1 MKKLKAVL
9 SLAMVLLL
17 VWTMSGCK
25 ARVQEENA
33 AADTEI
39 FDVQQ
44 EAAPSQGTQADDPK
58 KDEPKKDESQKE
70 TVVDSSGGEIGGVI
84 YDEVSKEK
92 WLAEAELVLLGRVTE
107 KKGEEDIPEQMVE
120 GPSMKGVQAAHRRTV
135 YTVMIDTLYK
145 GVCAEGSVAV
155 SVSNPLDYLKG
166 EPYVTDPFELEIGKE
181 YLFLLNWLN
190 DEYFATE
197 TRTFLPDQAG
207 GYANCTTEDPLRMTL
222 STEDLKAI
230 KAEQEPA
237 INEPTEEAPT
247 SFETDDIVKELYFSL
262 QELLNA
268 ATSETKT
275 DLAKYFDHFYVPAAI
290 PEGYTLYRITVW
302 EYNIQYRYKL
312 IADPDNDK
320 MNITVT
326 YANPNRFKGKEPMQ
340 PLVNQLGISLT
351 EDGFLYYAKEGV
363 VAFPVGDSR
372 MTIQVPE
379 SMNTY
384 EQIKSLCVATRYEV
398 NAEHRGE

>member
-44 EAAPSQGTQADDPK
+44 EAAPPQGTQA
-58 KDEPKKDESQKE
+58 DEPKKDESQKE

-107 KKGEEDIPEQMVE
+107 KKGEEDIPEQRME
-120 GPSMKGVQAAHRRTV
+120 DPSIKGVQAAHRRTV

-207 GYANCTTEDPLRMTL
+207 GYANCTSEDPLRMTL

-230 KAEQEPA
+230 DPLKKSPTDTTNVETEEQSPSFSTVEDLADHLNSSSSEKDNTTQSVQVAKKYFYRPAADLSGYELWKIEENKNNITFWYLPTGTKTSSFLPSVGIEYVYLCREFETKEAAMEAMRGFSKQEPTA
-237 INEPTEEAPT
+237 DGIIYEANWNRA
-247 SFETDDIVKELYFSL
+247 FF
-262 QELLNA
+262 
-268 ATSETKT
+268 
-275 DLAKYFDHFYVPAAI
+275 LAEKSIMMVRVP
-290 PEGYTLYRITVW
+290 
-302 EYNIQYRYKL
+302 N
-312 IADPDNDK
+312 N
-320 MNITVT
+320 
-326 YANPNRFKGKEPMQ
+326 
-340 PLVNQLGISLT
+340 
-351 EDGFLYYAKEGV
+351 
-363 VAFPVGDSR
+363 
-372 MTIQVPE
+372 
-379 SMNTY
+379 MNTY

-398 NAEHRGE
+398 DAEHRGK